1 MLTPGE
7 VYLDGNSLGALP
19 RTVPSR
25 AAEVLEQE
33 WGQSLARS
41 WHGSWFSAPERVG
54 DKIAPI
60 IGALPGEVIA
70 CDSTTI
76 LLAKLL
82 IAGLWARPGRKVVLT
97 TPTNFP
103 SDLHA
108 AGGVARL
115 LEGVEVRRVD
125 PAALTGELDESVAV
139 LYLTHVDFRTGEM
152 FDLPGL
158 TAVAHEAGAL
168 TLWDLSHSAGAVDV
182 GCEAHGVDLAVGCGY
197 KYLNGGPG
205 APAFLYVRQALQE
218 FVRNPL
224 PGWLGTESPF
234 EMAPDHRPASG
245 IRQFLTSTPSIL
257 GLSVL
262 ETALDC
268 RADISNEQVRTKS
281 VQLTELFIAA
291 LEERLPGVFEL
302 ASPPRSRAPR
312 VTGVAPAP
320 GGSGHRRGLGRPWRP
335 RRLSYSRCMP
345 LRLRAP
351 VRELL
356 GRVRGRRAGRERDG
370 VPVVPD
376 VSDGG
381 RVLSSDARVLGRR
394 PPAAPPSA
402 GGASAGGAS
411 AGGASAGGAPQPAT
425 ETSSS
430 ARISASRSLR

>member
-1 MLTPGE
+1 MAAFAWTRERCEALDGGDPLGRVRDRFVLTPGE

-19 RTVPSR
+19 RTVPTR
-25 AAEVLEQE
+25 AAEVLEHE

-41 WHGSWFSAPERVG
+41 WHGTWFSAPERVG

-125 PAALTGELDESVAV
+125 PAALSGELDESVAV

-158 TAVAHEAGAL
+158 TAAAHEAGAL

-302 ASPPRSRAPR
+302 ASPRDPE
-312 VTGVAPAP
+312 
-320 GGSGHRRGLGRPWRP
+320 RRGSQVSLRHPQARAIVGALADRGVLGDFRI
-335 RRLSYSRCMP
+335 
-345 LRLRAP
+345 
-351 VRELL
+351 
-356 GRVRGRRAGRERDG
+356 
-370 VPVVPD
+370 PD
-376 VSDGG
+376 VCRFGFAPLYVSF
-381 RVLSSDARVLGRR
+381 SDAF
-394 PPAAPPSA
+394 AAA
-402 GGASAGGAS
+402 VQLANVM
-411 AGGASAGGAPQPAT
+411 
-425 ETSSS
+425 E
-430 ARISASRSLR
+430 SRSFRTFRTAAES